1 VSRSEANHSTRG
13 HDLAQIDFSI
23 ATVIIKED
31 SFVLILLYPVET
43 FRESSRRIDTI
54 RQLYKAQFQQ
64 ESVLRFDERWA
75 ARVSF

>member
-1 VSRSEANHSTRG
+1 M
-13 HDLAQIDFSI
+13 
-23 ATVIIKED
+23 
-31 SFVLILLYPVET
+31 LILLYPLET

-75 ARVSF
+75 ARASF